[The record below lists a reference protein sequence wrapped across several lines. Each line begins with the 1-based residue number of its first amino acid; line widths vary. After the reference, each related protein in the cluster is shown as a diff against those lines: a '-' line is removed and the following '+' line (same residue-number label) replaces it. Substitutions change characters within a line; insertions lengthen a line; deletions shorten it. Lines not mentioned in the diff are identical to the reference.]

1 MHTEIFN
8 NIDLLVSMANSSLNV
23 GDIESE
29 LVTINKEIQNKKQ
42 EIEDL
47 KSSMNDTRY
56 FNASSELVDKNIE
69 VSLKSKIA
77 RLNREIKDIETKN
90 EKVKEDESKLYEIIT
105 DLKEKIEENEKYI
118 QVLESKA
125 HMSDGVYEEFFK
137 KEQAH
142 LQKLKEELEKKEQK
156 HQTILKN
163 LELNGQ
169 ALSELRLKKEAEE
182 IRLDDVTDNLN
193 NPNTYM
199 DQELKKQDE
208 EKLISLHENLEEL
221 QKKKLEF
228 LTDPNMIGAD
238 AKELVANKDYT
249 EALNKIKELVVVVKA
264 KPFMDVTNLAVLDEE
279 LEKKEMERN
288 EIANY
293 IDSKNY
299 ATINSDEVSKRIR
312 YLNTE
317 IEKEQNNIKNL
328 HDMSQVVDQGIDQD
342 LVHLIEELETKILQ
356 LDKEVDE
363 YGELIKDSTK
373 TRRTKANLENSI
385 LKKKKEKD
393 ILEQVLKDYKEDL
406 FFQVSVFNAT
416 NKIVQKFEEN
426 IEKYRMEIDNL
437 QHVQGLEEVTKD
449 YIEEEKDKEKLKHI
463 NDEILEIKNRKKF
476 DRTPD
481 EIYDQIEMLLAN
493 ESASAPK
500 ALKEK
505 EQVVDL
511 DIDDL
516 FHDEVVEQPKYKV
529 IEMIPAQTVQS
540 DGFTAG
546 GASYGA

>member
-1 MHTEIFN
+1 M
-8 NIDLLVSMANSSLNV
+8 
-23 GDIESE
+23 
-29 LVTINKEIQNKKQ
+29 
-42 EIEDL
+42 
-47 KSSMNDTRY
+47 
-56 FNASSELVDKNIE
+56 
-69 VSLKSKIA
+69 
-77 RLNREIKDIETKN
+77 
-90 EKVKEDESKLYEIIT
+90 
-105 DLKEKIEENEKYI
+105 
-118 QVLESKA
+118 
-125 HMSDGVYEEFFK
+125 
-137 KEQAH
+137 
-142 LQKLKEELEKKEQK
+142 
-156 HQTILKN
+156 KN

-406 FFQVSVFNAT
+406 FFKLVFLMLQIKLFRNLR
-416 NKIVQKFEEN
+416 KILKN
-426 IEKYRMEIDNL
+426 IGWKLTICNMF
-437 QHVQGLEEVTKD
+437 KD
-449 YIEEEKDKEKLKHI
+449 
-463 NDEILEIKNRKKF
+463 
-476 DRTPD
+476 
-481 EIYDQIEMLLAN
+481 
-493 ESASAPK
+493 
-500 ALKEK
+500 
-505 EQVVDL
+505 
-511 DIDDL
+511 
-516 FHDEVVEQPKYKV
+516 
-529 IEMIPAQTVQS
+529 
-540 DGFTAG
+540 
-546 GASYGA
+546 